1 MGLFDAISSAFDAI
15 VDFGSGIIDSIGSSI
30 VEAISTVIGK
40 ALYYLVVQ
48 GILSIVNAFYKL
60 FAVFAGITKVE
71 YDGEKDYLINVF
83 FSNTVISNIYW
94 GMAIIGIIMI
104 FVFAII
110 AIIKKIFDLY
120 DKQQRSLGEILTNSL
135 KSFIIIISLSIFM
148 SIILNATNVLM
159 QRVNYIFDHADSLTS
174 SSKITYSEQQY
185 ATMAR
190 IYETI
195 GNYSLN
201 ASYDSRYNINS
212 CFNEIRS
219 DLYLLQQEGV
229 FDVFYDTTDDDG
241 KTLNTWQSVLEDI
254 AYSGNLKQDIKVDVY
269 NAEISE
275 AILNAMNIL
284 RNDASFTPLKSYER
298 KLVSSQSVS
307 LDRILF
313 LIGTTNAARN
323 SGYNEN
329 PSFTDS
335 LRGAFY
341 SGEKSI
347 YSIDEVMEAFNIG
360 MGGIN
365 YVLIAVLA
373 YLTLRN
379 LWRCIIQC
387 VVRIFSL
394 LALYVTAPPFIATMP
409 LDDGEKFKQ
418 WVTAFIIQSFGIF
431 GTVIPMRLLITFI
444 PMILS
449 NKLIIFADSSFLNL
463 IAKAILILG
472 GLEAV
477 NRFGAI
483 ITGILA
489 NNASHQSIMS
499 GNTDGMADAMF
510 ASGRN
515 AVAGGVG
522 GALAVGSAITGLT
535 AAGSAIGGKAGNMA
549 QSVKENGLIGAAFHG
564 FKSKAE
570 SNDSNGKQQ
579 LPQNNSNMK

>member
-1 MGLFDAISSAFDAI
+1 MGIFDVISSGFDA
-15 VDFGSGIIDSIGSSI
+15 VLDFGQGILDSIGSAI
-30 VEAISTVIGK
+30 VDAISTVIGK
-40 ALYYLVVQ
+40 ALYYILVQ
-48 GILSIVNAFYKL
+48 GLLSVVNAFYRL
-60 FAVFAGITKVE
+60 FAVFAGITKVD

-83 FSNTVISNIYW
+83 FSNTTISNIYW

-110 AIIKKIFDLY
+110 AVIRKIFDLY
-120 DKQQRSLGEILTNSL
+120 DKQQRSLGEILTNSF
-135 KSFIIIISLSIFM
+135 KSFLIIICLSLFM
-148 SIILNATNVLM
+148 TMTLNATNVLM

-174 SSKITYSEQQY
+174 SNKITYTDQQF

-190 IYETI
+190 VFETV
-195 GNYSLN
+195 GNYSMN
-201 ASYDSRYNINS
+201 PSYDSRYNINS
-212 CFNEIRS
+212 CFNEIRA

-229 FDVFYDTTDDDG
+229 FDVYYDTKDEDG
-241 KTLNTWQSVLEDI
+241 KVLNTWQSVLENI
-254 AYSGNLKQDIKVDVY
+254 AYSGNLKQDIKLDVY
-269 NAEISE
+269 YPEINTSILE
-275 AILNAMNIL
+275 AMTIL
-284 RNDASFTPLKSYER
+284 RNDASFSPIKSYER

-313 LIGTTNAARN
+313 LIGTTSAARN

-341 SGEKSI
+341 TGEKSI
-347 YSIDEVMEAFNIG
+347 YNIDLVMEAFEIG
-360 MGGIN
+360 LGGIN
-365 YVLIAVLA
+365 YLLIAVLG

-394 LALYVTAPPFIATMP
+394 LGLYVTAPPFIATMP

-418 WVTAFIIQSFGIF
+418 WVTSFIIQSFGIF

-449 NKLIIFADSSFLNL
+449 NKLVIFADSAFLNL
-463 IAKAILILG
+463 IAKAVLLLG

-477 NRFGAI
+477 NRFGGI

-489 NNASHQSIMS
+489 NNASHQAIVA
-499 GNTDGMADAMF
+499 GNTDGMADHTFMM
-510 ASGRN
+510 GRN
-515 AVAGGVG
+515 ALASTAKGVAGV
-522 GALAVGSAITGLT
+522 ASDVTGLT
-535 AAGSAIGGKAGNMA
+535 AVGNDIAGVATKAYSSIQQHGLVGSIVNALPGGEKTDDLPKN
-549 QSVKENGLIGAAFHG
+549 
-564 FKSKAE
+564 
-570 SNDSNGKQQ
+570 NGK
-579 LPQNNSNMK
+579 MK